1 MTQRHEIAWTGE
13 DGTRRRLIFE
23 RRVGD
28 GWTRIEQRHVGGEWL
43 QVGREIVADL
53 DFASPRIA

>member
-1 MTQRHEIAWTGE
+1 MTQRHEIEWTGE
-13 DGTRRRLIFE
+13 DATRRRFIFE
-23 RRVGD
+23 ERVGD

-43 QVGREIVADL
+43 QVGSEIVADL